1 MKEAYISL
9 FFYAMKR
16 KILVV
21 TFFIIVFAL
30 PITWYF
36 ILQIFGENKFDLPV
50 LEPVNESCISVKNRT
65 YLQIDSLTLIKNRN
79 EAKRLAKGLSEIK
92 QSEIE
97 VVYGKS
103 CFKNYDIVFVDS
115 VGQLRGA
122 YQVTRQEMDRL
133 LTELDIYLLN
143 LNTSKIENK

>member
-1 MKEAYISL
+1 
-9 FFYAMKR
+9 MKR

-65 YLQIDSLTLIKNRN
+65 YLQIDSLTLVENRN
-79 EAKRLAKGLSEIK
+79 EAKRLVKGLSDIK

-115 VGQLRGA
+115 VGRLRGG
-122 YQVTRQEMDRL
+122 YQVSREEMDRL